1 MKKKVKKGKK
11 APKRIRRY
19 GMTKVRKGQKTAWVS
34 VQNRNGWSL
43 GLAFEKYTVWL
54 RNVRFA
60 SKEEVSRATDG
71 QKLVFIEKKGN
82 R

>member
-1 MKKKVKKGKK
+1 MSKKRVKKVKSK
-11 APKRIRRY
+11 KRIRRY
-19 GMTKVRKGQKTAWVS
+19 GMTKVQKGQKSAWLS
-34 VQNRNGWSL
+34 MQNRNGWSL

-60 SKEEVSRATDG
+60 SKAEVVRVAGSDV
-71 QKLVFIEKKGN
+71 VFVEKKGN